1 MDKLFDSIKRIVET
15 ECVQFEEVRSRGDC
29 FNVFDILGLSANET
43 RTHSAFIAELL
54 RPNGSHGMQDI
65 PLSLFLKMINSRVD
79 QFDFNTKGVSVITEK
94 DIGSVNYKEEEGGR
108 LDIIVESGKKAIIIE
123 NKVYADDQEKQ
134 LIRYHNYATQRYG
147 EGNYLLLY
155 LCLNAHE
162 ASDASTK
169 SEKTKLKVHE
179 NYYPISYN
187 SEIQQWIRDCLAA
200 SYDKPLVRET
210 LRQYLDLIIRLTN
223 GMGNN
228 NEKIIELMMKNPSAI
243 TRILKAQ
250 DEYKQKV
257 IETELIES
265 FRRFASDP
273 QRDMELSFDSD
284 FLVGKKWSRLCLRK
298 KMWRNATIAII
309 PDNKQSNYWIGIL
322 HKNPKESLETKQKT
336 LPILTDGTNST
347 YPFGSKWLPGVYRWL
362 YDAQTIED
370 ILSGKFIEV
379 IGKLIDDIIAE
390 AESSIP
396 GLADL

>member
-15 ECVQFEEVRSRGDC
+15 ERVQFEERRMRGEC

-43 RTHSAFIAELL
+43 RTHSAIIAELL
-54 RPNGSHGMQDI
+54 SPNGSHGMQDI
-65 PLSLFLKMINSRVD
+65 PLSLFLKLINSRVC
-79 QFDFNTKGVSVITEK
+79 QFDFNTKSVKVITEK
-94 DIGSVNYKEEEGGR
+94 DIGSVNFQEEEGGR

-134 LIRYHNYATQRYG
+134 LIRYHNYATQHYG
-147 EGNYLLLY
+147 EGNYVLLY

-169 SEKTKLKVHE
+169 SKNTELKVSE
-179 NYYPISYN
+179 SYYPISYN
-187 SEIQQWIRDCLAA
+187 SEIQQWIKDCLAA

-210 LRQYLDLIIRLTN
+210 LRQYLDLIISLTN

-228 NEKIIELMMKNPSAI
+228 NEKIIELMKMNSSAV
-243 TRILKAQ
+243 TRILKVQ

-257 IETELIES
+257 IETELIEC
-265 FRRFASDP
+265 FRRFASEP
-273 QRDMELSFDSD
+273 QRDLELSFDSD
-284 FLVGKKWSRLCLRK
+284 FLVGKKRSRLCLRK
-298 KMWRNATIAII
+298 KEWRNAVIAII
-309 PDNKQSNYWIGIL
+309 PDTKQSNYWIGIL
-322 HKNPKESLETKQKT
+322 HKNPTESLETEQKT
-336 LPILTDGTNST
+336 LPILTDGTNSEF
-347 YPFGSKWLPGVYRWL
+347 PFGSKWLPGIYRWL

-379 IGKLIDDIIAE
+379 IGKLIDDIIDQ

-396 GLADL
+396 SLADL